1 MANEKCLKQNHTK
14 LKVNLCKE
22 IIAESLLSYAVGEDF
37 NLFFL
42 SFSGLRLSENV
53 WKILHIIR

>member
-14 LKVNLCKE
+14 LKSNLFKE

-37 NLFFL
+37 NPFFL
-42 SFSGLRLSENV
+42 SFSGLHLSENV